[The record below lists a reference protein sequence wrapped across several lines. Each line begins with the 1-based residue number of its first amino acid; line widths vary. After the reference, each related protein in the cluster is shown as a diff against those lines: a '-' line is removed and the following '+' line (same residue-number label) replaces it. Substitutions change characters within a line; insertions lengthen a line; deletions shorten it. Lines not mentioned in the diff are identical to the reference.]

1 MSEKTP
7 KAAARDME
15 FGPTKGRRLEYWQEV
30 MRKDEAAWEPARAAL
45 REQEELLR
53 GRRGITAP
61 DGSAARKQASHSRN
75 LVQELV
81 EAQVDS
87 NIPQPKVTALHKE
100 DEDLARLIE
109 DMLRNELDRLPMEV
123 INDLQERVTPTHGG
137 DLLWVDWD
145 QTRNT
150 HTTLGEVTV
159 TAVHPMQFLPQA
171 GVYDINDMEHWALKI
186 SRTWQ
191 YIKRRYGVDV
201 RREREE
207 DQDARTRVDEGVPEG
222 IVTQWIVY
230 YRNDHGGIG
239 RYSYVED
246 TELEDLEDCQARRLR
261 LCEDCGAAGNG
272 VECVHCGGRRFRE
285 EVQEYEE
292 LYEDLTLYDG
302 SVLSALE
309 PETDEFGSV
318 VYQDGRSSSLLW
330 DAGAGEL
337 LTPFPTPT
345 QTSGAFAD
353 YRRSGVSEPTAEG
366 GSWAEMGEAEQ
377 GSGASSALPGGA
389 SRADFATTRPRRIP
403 CYTPDLYPLVLRKNV
418 SMAGQ
423 VLGGS
428 DADALEG
435 QQNEMSKIG
444 TKLSK
449 KVLGGGSIL
458 TKLASTKVQYTDGDY
473 QVIDLENLQQKEA
486 IGIYNTQVDISADLR
501 YRSEIYEESRNI
513 IGVTDSYQGRK
524 DPTATSGKAKQFAAA
539 QTAGRL
545 ESKRVMK
552 NAAYQELFERLFK
565 WKLAYADEPR
575 PIVAYNDQGQKEY
588 KSFNRWDF
596 LRVDAD
602 GKPYWD
608 DEFLFSCDTSA
619 PLASNREQMWTEM
632 RAQRQE
638 GAFGDPNSLDSLILY
653 WGMMEQ
659 LHYPMAGSIKADLQE
674 QKQRQEAMQ
683 AQMMQAQA
691 ALPGM
696 NGMAGG
702 MPAEQTLPQGG
713 FIPPEEVK

>member
-1 MSEKTP
+1 MSKKTP

-15 FGPTKGRRLEYWQEV
+15 TGPTKGRKLAFWQEV
-30 MRKDEAAWEPARAAL
+30 TRRDEAAWEPTRAAL
-45 REQEELLR
+45 RRQEELLR

-61 DGSAARKQASHSRN
+61 EGGPAKKQAVHSRN

-81 EAQVDS
+81 ESQVDS
-87 NIPQPKVTALHKE
+87 NIPQPKVTALHQE
-100 DEDLARLIE
+100 DEELARLIE

-123 INDLQERVTPTHGG
+123 LNDLQERVTPTHGG
-137 DLLWVDWD
+137 DLMWVDWD
-145 QTRNT
+145 QTRRT

-159 TAVHPMQFLPQA
+159 TAVHPMQFLPQE
-171 GVYDINDMEHWALKI
+171 GVYDISAMEHWCLKLP
-186 SRTWQ
+186 RTWQ
-191 YIKRRYGVDV
+191 YIRRRYGVDV
-201 RREREE
+201 RRGKEE
-207 DQDARTRVDEGVPEG
+207 DPEARTRVEGGVPEG

-230 YRNDHGGIG
+230 YRNDRGGIG
-239 RYSYVED
+239 RYSFVED
-246 TELEDLEDCQARRLR
+246 TELEDLEDCQARRLQICR
-261 LCEDCGAAGNG
+261 DCGAAGNG
-272 VECVHCGGRRFRE
+272 VECIHCGGKRFRE

-292 LYEDLTLYDG
+292 LYEDLVLYDG
-302 SVLSALE
+302 SVLSAME

-337 LTPFPTPT
+337 LAPFPTPT
-345 QTSGAFAD
+345 QTSGAFA
-353 YRRSGVSEPTAEG
+353 EG
-366 GSWAEMGEAEQ
+366 ETEQ
-377 GSGASSALPGGA
+377 GRGASSALPGGA
-389 SRADFATTRPRRIP
+389 SGADFATAGLDGPAAGAYAREPRMRPRRIP

-449 KVLGGGSIL
+449 KVLGGGSVL
-458 TKLASTKVQYTDGDY
+458 TKLASMKIQYTDGDY
-473 QVIDLENLQQKEA
+473 QVIDLDNLQQKEA

-501 YRSEIYEESRNI
+501 YRAEIYEESRNI
-513 IGVTDSYQGRK
+513 IGVTDSFQGRK

-552 NAAYQELFERLFK
+552 NAAYQELFERIFK

-588 KSFNRWDF
+588 KAFNRWDF
-596 LRVDAD
+596 LRVDDD
-602 GKPYWD
+602 GKPYWN

-638 GAFGDPNSLDSLILY
+638 GAFGDPGSLDSLILY

-683 AQMMQAQA
+683 AQMMQAQ
-691 ALPGM
+691 
-696 NGMAGG
+696 MAGAG
-702 MPAEQTLPQGG
+702 AVPGAMTEGTAPGL
-713 FIPPEEVK
+713 EEEAVL